1 MFRMCSPSLF
11 IWCFPLLTSLVVVV
25 PVLGCVMFIWEDKAD
40 VQPCIQCR
48 YYFCKKQNKTKKK
61 NKKKTK
67 AKLMNKSTECL
78 HDYIFLYFL
87 CINLTITSLYIMF
100 M

>member
-48 YYFCKKQNKTKKK
+48 YYFCKKTKQKP
-61 NKKKTK
+61 K